1 VDAVAPPRHWSAG
14 AGRLVLRLAVLAAGG
29 ALLLSVPMLL
39 DTPYYQG
46 IAVQALVFV
55 VLAVGYDLVL
65 GYTGQIS
72 FGHIA
77 LFAIGAYTSALLTTD
92 AGWPFLPAVLAA
104 AVVAGAVGALIGFPA
119 LRVRS
124 HYLALFT
131 LAFAEVT
138 RLLLLNLDGL
148 TGGARGVRG
157 IPAPSIGSLELTT
170 RADQYYLVLA
180 VALLAVLVLV
190 QLDRSRFGRAFK
202 AVRDS
207 EIGADVSGVVVLR
220 VKVLAFGISAIYAGV
235 AGALYAHTMRYISPD
250 FFSLGL
256 VVTLLAMVLIGGRGT
271 VAGAAV
277 GAVALTFLPEL
288 LRFVQEYYMIVFG
301 LTLWLVT
308 LLAPEGVT
316 GLVRRGARHR

>member
-1 VDAVAPPRHWSAG
+1 MDAVAPSRHWTAG
-14 AGRLVLRLAVLAAGG
+14 AGRLLLRLLFLVAGG

-39 DTPYYQG
+39 ETPYYQG

-77 LFAIGAYTSALLTTD
+77 LFAIGAYTSALLTTE
-92 AGWPFLPAVLAA
+92 AGWAFLPAVLAA
-104 AVVAGAVGALIGFPA
+104 AVVTGAVGALIGFPA

-157 IPAPSIGSLELTT
+157 IPAPSIGPLELTT

-180 VALLAVLVLV
+180 VAALAILVLF

-207 EIGADVSGVVVLR
+207 EVGADVSGVVVLR

-235 AGALYAHTMRYISPD
+235 AGALYAHTIRYISPD

-316 GLVRRGARHR
+316 GLVLRGARRR